1 MQIAQRCILIIGL
14 GIMLG
19 FFASVFFEEKRN
31 NLIKDWEAVQTE
43 RFINQIC
50 RTGKCSQE
58 EYMIFLETL
67 GCSGGNVGIQMEEY
81 KTEQD
86 LSKKRYYPLVSWE
99 EIKEFLSEEGRYI
112 FSENSIVLLKI
123 TRQGQ
128 LTKRKSRWVGWVI
141 GDEGND
147 T

>member
-58 EYMIFLETL
+58 EYIIFLETL

-99 EIKEFLSEEGRYI
+99 EIKEFLSE
-112 FSENSIVLLKI
+112 NSIVLLKI

-128 LTKRKSRWVGWVI
+128 LTKRKRRWVGWVI

>member
-58 EYMIFLETL
+58 EYIIFLETL
-67 GCSGGNVGIQMEEY
+67 RRSGNNVGIRMEEY
-81 KTEQD
+81 RTEQD
-86 LSKKRYYPLVSWE
+86 LSKKRYYPVVSWE
-99 EIKEFLSEEGRYI
+99 EIKELLSEEGWYV
-112 FSENSIVLLKI
+112 FSENSFVVLEI
-123 TRQGQ
+123 TQRG
-128 LTKRKSRWVGWVI
+128 RWFGWVI
-141 GDEGND
+141 GEEGNG

>member
-1 MQIAQRCILIIGL
+1 
-14 GIMLG
+14 
-19 FFASVFFEEKRN
+19 
-31 NLIKDWEAVQTE
+31 
-43 RFINQIC
+43 
-50 RTGKCSQE
+50 
-58 EYMIFLETL
+58 
-67 GCSGGNVGIQMEEY
+67 MEEY

-128 LTKRKSRWVGWVI
+128 LTKRKRRWFGWVI
-141 GDEGND
+141 GEEGND